1 MADSRRRGR
10 CNDTVI
16 CSILN
21 DQQHTTLI
29 PHEAKKRHVFVKSK
43 GLVKDGI
50 AALNLPSQPY
60 SRDTYPYTGVFGTT
74 SVIWGSSYGRQCG
87 SYRIPNH
94 SVVSVVGLALH
105 FPADSVIGGH
115 IR

>member
-1 MADSRRRGR
+1 MADSRRHGR

-21 DQQHTTLI
+21 DQQHTY
-29 PHEAKKRHVFVKSK
+29 PKKRHVFVKSK
-43 GLVKDGI
+43 GLVKDGL
-50 AALNLPSQPY
+50 AALNLPSQLY

-74 SVIWGSSYGRQCG
+74 SVIWGSSYRRQCG
-87 SYRIPNH
+87 SYRIRNH